1 MAKKQEKK
9 EKSCGAVIFKIVD
22 GNVIYLVEKMVMGHY
37 SMCKGHVEKD
47 ESEEETALR
56 EIREETSLNV
66 LLDTRF
72 REKITYSPFK
82 GIIKDVIFFV
92 AKYLNG
98 EEVNQIEE
106 VSQILWLNFTDALNI
121 LSFPLDKQI
130 LTKANEFILQ
140 NYCE

>member
-1 MAKKQEKK
+1 MAKIQEKK
-9 EKSCGAVIFKIVD
+9 EKSCGAVIFKIED
-22 GNVIYLVEKMVMGHY
+22 GNILYLVEKMVKGHY
-37 SMCKGHVEKD
+37 SMCKGHVEKN

-72 REKITYSPFK
+72 REKITYSPNK
-82 GIIKDVIFFV
+82 GIVKDVIFFV

-98 EEVNQIEE
+98 EEINQIEE
-106 VSQILWLNFTDALNI
+106 VSQILWLNFTDALNT

-130 LTKANEFILQ
+130 LTKANEFILKS
-140 NYCE
+140 YS